1 MSVTTDGWDRSVGRE
16 RTPLEWQLMSMRID
30 LSDLAPLIAAR
41 GAGFLLSSIMDSRP
55 HAAHLSFQIA
65 DADDQV
71 ERRCKAGRTTIG
83 NCRQQPGVSVLWP
96 ALSQP
101 LMTNDVTA
109 DDTDDGFNPAHYSI
123 IVDGEARVDGD
134 DHVIVTVTNAV
145 FHRPAPPV
153 E

>member
-1 MSVTTDGWDRSVGRE
+1 
-16 RTPLEWQLMSMRID
+16 MSMRID

-65 DADDQV
+65 AADDQV
-71 ERRCKAGRTTIG
+71 ELRCKAGRTTIG

-101 LMTNDVTA
+101 LMISDSGG
-109 DDTDDGFNPAHYSI
+109 DSGDTDADYGFNPAHYSI

-134 DHVIVTVTNAV
+134 DHVIVNVTNAV